1 MARFSDS
8 VSNLAG
14 KLKLEFVEKTVLNS
28 FKEPPK
34 ILQTVSLLV
43 PKLFTRTMITVHAWA
58 IVLMVVPV
66 PMMLG
71 HVRKP
76 MTLTNLPFW
85 FSNMLAE
92 IIKLVSF

>member
-1 MARFSDS
+1 MARFGDS

-14 KLKLEFVEKTVLNS
+14 KLKLEFVEKMVLNS

-43 PKLFTRTMITVHAWA
+43 PKLFTRTMITVHAWV
-58 IVLMVVPV
+58 IVQTVVRV

-71 HVRKP
+71 HVLKP
-76 MTLTNLPFW
+76 MTLMTLLFL
-85 FSNMLAE
+85 FLNMLVV
-92 IIKLVSF
+92 IIK